1 MKARGTS
8 NLNFNVNDSLYLV
21 SSNGNGIVY
30 ATNVERE
37 SPLTVRVLYLYKVCD
52 IEKCK
57 KNSIKDWK
65 FNYATIKGDLYKYS
79 KRFCVLEQNK
89 CYNLP
94 EEELIIYR
102 NYLQSFRTCIKLLID
117 KNK

>member
-8 NLNFNVNDSLYLV
+8 NLNFNVNDTLYLV
-21 SSNGNGIVY
+21 DNNGNVY
-30 ATNVERE
+30 VTNVERNL
-37 SPLTVRVLYLYKVCD
+37 PLTVRVLYLYKVYD

-57 KNSIKDWK
+57 KYSVKDWR
-65 FNYATIKGDLYKYS
+65 FNYAAIKGDLYKYS
-79 KRFCVLEQNK
+79 RKLCSIEQDK
-89 CYNLP
+89 YYNLP

-102 NYLQSFRTCIKLLID
+102 NYIQGFKTYIKLLID

>member
-1 MKARGTS
+1 MKTRGTS
-8 NLNFNVNDSLYLV
+8 NLNFDVNDTLYLV
-21 SSNGNGIVY
+21 DNNGNVY
-30 ATNVERE
+30 VTNVERAL
-37 SPLTVRVLYLYKVCD
+37 PLTVRVLNLYKVYD

-79 KRFCVLEQNK
+79 RRVCVLEQNK
-89 CYNLP
+89 YYNLP

>member
-1 MKARGTS
+1 MKTRGTS
-8 NLNFNVNDSLYLV
+8 NLNFDVNDTLYLV
-21 SSNGNGIVY
+21 DNNGNVY
-30 ATNVERE
+30 VTNVERAL
-37 SPLTVRVLYLYKVCD
+37 PLTVRVLHLYKVCD
-52 IEKCK
+52 IEKYK

-65 FNYATIKGDLYKYS
+65 FNYATIKGDSYKYS

-102 NYLQSFRTCIKLLID
+102 NYLQSFKTCIKLLID

>member
-21 SSNGNGIVY
+21 DNNGNIYV
-30 ATNVERE
+30 TNVKRI
-37 SPLTVRVLYLYKVCD
+37 SPLTVKVLYLYK
-52 IEKCK
+52 IYNLEKCEK
-57 KNSIKDWK
+57 YSIKDWR
-65 FNYATIKGDLYKYS
+65 FNYVTIKGNSYTYSSFRKFCSTEQDKY
-79 KRFCVLEQNK
+79 
-89 CYNLP
+89 YNLP

-102 NYLQSFRTCIKLLID
+102 NYLQSLKTCIKLLID